1 MNENNNN
8 NNNKKETEELLNSR
22 SHKSAKPVGERHCS
36 TVAYLVS
43 SFLLTIKKKKK
54 KQQLSFSFYTIMPET
69 LSPFSF
75 LFSRRMNCCV
85 ATKRRERKSPN

>member
-54 KQQLSFSFYTIMPET
+54 EAAAFFFFLYHHAWNAFAIFFSF
-69 LSPFSF
+69 FSENE
-75 LFSRRMNCCV
+75 LLCSN
-85 ATKRRERKSPN
+85 

>member
-54 KQQLSFSFYTIMPET
+54 RSS
-69 LSPFSF
+69 SF
-75 LFSRRMNCCV
+75 LFLFIPSCL
-85 ATKRRERKSPN
+85 KRFRHFLFFFLGE